1 MDFTL
6 AFAPLLPLPVIIVI
20 GAITAALALYGLSRG
35 IRGSWIR
42 LFAFAVMTLALLNPA
57 LLFEEREPLKSVV
70 AIVTDKSGS
79 QKLDG
84 REQQTEEIRA
94 ALVERLQKFDM
105 FDIRQAEARDQV
117 SAATDVSTAL
127 FGTLQK
133 TLQDVPPEQIAG
145 SILITDGQVHDIPQS
160 LAGLGIKAP
169 VHALVTGREGERDRR
184 IVVTSAPR
192 YGVVGEDFEINYRV
206 IDHGIEPGA
215 PVSVIVSIDGEPV
228 ATESVQP
235 GEERNFIATI
245 PHGGK
250 NIIELRAAPAGNEIT
265 EVNNRAF
272 VTLNGIRQ
280 NLRVLLVSGEPHSGE
295 RTWRNLLKSDPSVD
309 LVHFTILRPP
319 EKQDGTPINQLSL
332 IAFPTRELFVQK
344 IDEFDLIIFDR
355 YKRRN
360 VLPLLYFDNIVR
372 YVRDGGALLIAGG
385 PEFGESPTLSIAGP
399 LRELLPAAPTGRTL
413 EGPFKPMVSQTGLRH
428 PVTRG
433 LDGWNEKDPKW
444 GHWFRTIAA
453 DSVIGETVMTGK
465 DDAPLV
471 VLNHFGEGRVAL
483 YLSDQAWLWA
493 RGFDGGGPY
502 VQLLRRTAHWL
513 MKEPELDEERLT
525 ADAEGQ
531 KLVITRQ
538 TLGDEAGEA
547 RITGPSGNSFSLPFK
562 QQGPGLWQ
570 AEAEVPDY
578 GLYTAVDGSLRA
590 LTHVGPPNPRE
601 YAEVVSTTQ
610 SLASALEAGRGSAI
624 RASAASMPRIVPV
637 RVGAPASGDGWIGLE
652 NTRASV
658 LTGINRVPLF
668 SGLLGLAILLLAM
681 ASMWA
686 REGSRP

>member
-1 MDFTL
+1 MTGASVIFS
-6 AFAPLLPLPVIIVI
+6 PLLPWP
-20 GAITAALALYGLSRG
+20 AIWVAAALALAFVALALWRGLSGWWLR
-35 IRGSWIR
+35 
-42 LFAFAVMTLALLNPA
+42 ALAAAALIGALTQPA
-57 LLFEEREPLKSVV
+57 LQREDRRPLSDIVILVV
-70 AIVTDKSGS
+70 DRSAS
-79 QKLDG
+79 QSLPG
-84 REQQTEEIRA
+84 RPEQTAAAVARVSAEVA
-94 ALVERLQKFDM
+94 ALPETELRVVELGDGPDDTGTRAM
-105 FDIRQAEARDQV
+105 
-117 SAATDVSTAL
+117 TAL
-127 FGTLQK
+127 AQALAEEPRAR
-133 TLQDVPPEQIAG
+133 VAG
-145 SILITDGQVHDIPQS
+145 AILITDGQVHDM
-160 LAGLGIKAP
+160 
-169 VHALVTGREGERDRR
+169 E
-184 IVVTSAPR
+184 
-192 YGVVGEDFEINYRV
+192 
-206 IDHGIEPGA
+206 
-215 PVSVIVSIDGEPV
+215 
-228 ATESVQP
+228 
-235 GEERNFIATI
+235 
-245 PHGGK
+245 
-250 NIIELRAAPAGNEIT
+250 AAPALPAPLNVLMTGRDRDWDRRVAILSAPAFGIIGEEAAIRLRVEDQGQVPPAEAGGFAQLSVTVDGGESQAVVVPVNTDIEVPLRLDHGGTNVVQFAVATAEGELTDRNNMAVVEI
-265 EVNNRAF
+265 
-272 VTLNGIRQ
+272 NGVRDR
-280 NLRVLLVSGEPHSGE
+280 LRVLLVSGEPHAGE
-295 RTWRNLLKSDPSVD
+295 RTWRNLLKSDSAVD

-372 YVRDGGALLIAGG
+372 YVRDGGAILIAGG

-413 EGPFKPMVSQTGLRH
+413 EGPFKPKVSSTGLRH

-433 LDGWNEKDPKW
+433 LDGWNEKDPEW
-444 GHWFRTIAA
+444 GHWFRTVAA
-453 DSVIGETVMTGK
+453 DNVVGETVMTGK
-465 DDAPLV
+465 DDEPLI

-513 MKEPELDEERLT
+513 MKEPELDEERLV
-525 ADAEGQ
+525 AESEGR

-538 TLGDEAGEA
+538 TLGEDAGEA
-547 RITGPSGNSFSLPFK
+547 RITGPSGNEFSLPFR
-562 QQGPGLWQ
+562 QQAPGLWR

-578 GLYTAVDGSLRA
+578 GLYTAVDGNLRA

-601 YAEVVSTTQ
+601 FAEVVSTTAA
-610 SLASALEAGRGSAI
+610 LAPVLEAGRGSAV
-624 RASAASMPRIVPV
+624 RADADAMPRIVPV

-681 ASMWA
+681 AAMWA
-686 REGSRP
+686 REGSRS